1 MLATRWIVPA
11 RCLFALALGLA
22 CANAAAQLYA
32 TPITNPAAVYD
43 FDGYSVQAPQGRY
56 WFEMQRN
63 REQAL
68 FGKKLD
74 SRTHA
79 FNATA
84 TSGQVREKFT
94 SREQFREY
102 IDRISSAADGTA
114 RKVVAYDSE
123 FDLSLPAWCVKYHL
137 RSEDRGAPYAR
148 GRALLQEDFGIA
160 CLHPASP
167 DLIVDVGFSERGRP
181 DEMSP
186 ALRSEGEN
194 FMRSLRFTPRRP

>member
-1 MLATRWIVPA
+1 LLATRWIVPA
-11 RCLFALALGLA
+11 RCLFALALAVA
-22 CANAAAQLYA
+22 CADAVAQLYA
-32 TPITNPAAVYD
+32 TPVTNPATVYEL
-43 FDGYSVQAPQGRY
+43 DGYSVLAPQGKF

-63 REQAL
+63 HQQAL

-84 TSGQVREKFT
+84 TSGQVREKFA

-102 IDRISSAADGTA
+102 IDRMSSAADGTA
-114 RKVVAYDSE
+114 RKVIGYDSE

-160 CLHPASP
+160 CLHPQSP
-167 DLIVDVGFSERGRP
+167 DLVVDVGYSERGRP
-181 DEMSP
+181 GEMS
-186 ALRSEGEN
+186 ADLRAEGEG
-194 FMRSLRFTPRRP
+194 FMRSLKLTPRRP